1 MSINFRHVS
10 SIVIAWFL
18 LIAVSLSSRYF
29 IPIDETRYVTV
40 AWNMWLRGD
49 FLVPFLNG
57 QPYSDKPP
65 LLFWLMH
72 MGWGVFGVNDWW
84 PRLVPFFFSLGSVF
98 LTSHIARTL
107 WPSNSSVARM
117 AAVILFGS
125 LLWMVYSTATMFDMM
140 VAFFTLLG
148 MAGLLLAWQR
158 PDSKGWLLVGIAIGL
173 GLLAKGPTI
182 LLQILPVAA
191 LAPWWGRRPDM
202 NWRSW
207 YRNMLGTIAIGAV
220 IVLVWAIP
228 AGIRG
233 GEAYQHAIFWG
244 QTADRMVNSFAH
256 QRPFWWYFSFL
267 PLLLFP
273 WLMWGGVWRALAKLP
288 GHLGDVGVRFCLAW
302 FIPVFIAFSFISG
315 KQVHYLLPIFPAFAL
330 FVAYA
335 LSKLEIVPGRSA
347 RVAVAVS
354 VMIAGLL
361 LLIVPHW
368 HKPEMLA
375 DWMLRIPA
383 WPGIVLLLC
392 GAILMMWKSAD
403 MEQEV
408 WLSAALGMIMV
419 FILHFA
425 MIHTAGLAYD
435 IRPISAKIK
444 ALQDAGVAVANDGKY
459 HGQFQ
464 FAGRL
469 RDTIEVTRAH
479 QFAAW
484 FDAHPDGRI
493 IYYVDRADKVQL
505 GNARPDFVQPY
516 RGGTVGIYSREA
528 LLPPS

>member
-1 MSINFRHVS
+1 MNINSRHVI
-10 SIVIAWFL
+10 SILFL
-18 LIAVSLSSRYF
+18 WLTLMVVSLSSRYF
-29 IPIDETRYVTV
+29 LPLDETRYVTV

-49 FLVPFLNG
+49 FLVPFLNDH
-57 QPYSDKPP
+57 PYSDKPP

-72 MGWGVFGVNDWW
+72 IGWAIFGVNDWW
-84 PRLVPFFFSLGSVF
+84 PRLVPFFFSLATVF
-98 LTSHIARTL
+98 LTSYVAKTL
-107 WPSNSSVARM
+107 WPSSGSVARM

-140 VAFFTLLG
+140 VAFFTLSG
-148 MAGLLLAWQR
+148 MAGLLFAWQR
-158 PDSKGWLLVGIAIGL
+158 NDSRGWLLVGAAIGL

-182 LLQILPVAA
+182 LLQILPAA
-191 LAPWWGRRPDM
+191 VLAPWWGSRQDM
-202 NWRSW
+202 NWRRW
-207 YRNMLGTIAIGAV
+207 YASMLGAV
-220 IVLVWAIP
+220 VMGTVVVLLWAIP

-256 QRPFWWYFSFL
+256 QRPFWWYFALL
-267 PLLLFP
+267 PMLLFP
-273 WLMWGGVWRALAKLP
+273 WLMWGGVWRALAKLRNN
-288 GHLGDVGVRFCLAW
+288 LADTGVRFCLAW
-302 FIPVFIAFSFISG
+302 AIPVFIAFSFISG

-330 FVAYA
+330 LVAYGIGR
-335 LSKLEIVPGRSA
+335 LESVPGRAA
-347 RVAVAVS
+347 RVGVAVS
-354 VMIAGLL
+354 VMFIGLV
-361 LLIVPHW
+361 LLILPHW

-375 DWMLRIPA
+375 EWMLRIPA

-392 GAILMMWKSAD
+392 GGILLMWKTAS

-408 WLSAALGMIMV
+408 WLSALLGMIMI

-425 MIHTAGLAYD
+425 VIHTAGPAYD

-444 ALQDAGVAVANDGKY
+444 ALEDAGVPVANDGKY

-469 RDTIEVTRAH
+469 VHTIEVTRYY

-484 FDAHPDGRI
+484 FDAHPNGRI
-493 IYYVDRADKVQL
+493 IFYIDRGDKVQL
-505 GNARPDFVQPY
+505 GNGRPDFVQPY

>member
-1 MSINFRHVS
+1 MSINLRHVS
-10 SIVIAWFL
+10 GICIAWLL

-29 IPIDETRYVTV
+29 LPIDETRYVTV

-57 QPYSDKPP
+57 HPYSDKPP

-72 MGWGVFGVNDWW
+72 MGWAIFGVNDWW
-84 PRLVPFFFSLGSVF
+84 PRLIPFFFSLATVF
-98 LTSHIARTL
+98 LTSYVAKTL
-107 WPSNSSVARM
+107 WPSTGSAARM
-117 AAVILFGS
+117 ASVILFGS

-148 MAGLLLAWQR
+148 MTGLLFAWQR
-158 PDSKGWLLVGIAIGL
+158 NDPRGWLLVGVAIGL

-182 LLQILPVAA
+182 LLQILPTAA
-191 LAPWWGRRPDM
+191 LAPWWGKRADIHWPR
-202 NWRSW
+202 W
-207 YRNMLGTIAIGAV
+207 YASILGAV
-220 IVLVWAIP
+220 ILGALIALLWAIP
-228 AGIRG
+228 AGMRG

-273 WLMWGGVWRALAKLP
+273 WLLWEGVWRALAKLRSQ
-288 GHLGDVGVRFCLAW
+288 LGDVGVRFCLAW

-330 FVAYA
+330 LAAYG
-335 LSKLEIVPGRSA
+335 LGRLETVPGRAA
-347 RVAVAVS
+347 RVAVGVS
-354 VMIAGLL
+354 VMLAGLL

-392 GAILMMWKSAD
+392 GAVLMIWKSAD

-408 WLSAALGMIMV
+408 WLSASVGMMMV

-425 MIHTAGLAYD
+425 LIHTAGLAYD

-469 RDTIEVTRAH
+469 RQTIEVTRAH

-484 FDAHPDGRI
+484 FDAHPGGRI
-493 IYYVDRADKVQL
+493 IYYVDRDEKVQL
-505 GNARPDFVQPY
+505 GNARPDFLQPY
-516 RGGTVGIYSREA
+516 RGGTVGIYSKEA